1 VRGASI
7 DWAGFHRDEKHRR
20 IELPTYPFQRK
31 RYWVEQ
37 PAQSQSLSQDNS
49 PILAIQQN
57 WHNDWQKQAV
67 YQQNSKNYDLNYSI
81 S

>member
-20 IELPTYPFQRK
+20 VALPTYPFQRK

-37 PAQSQSLSQDNS
+37 PAQSQSLSQDKS
-49 PILAIQQN
+49 PILNLIVQGETAQLAQRLAKTGRLSTEQQ
-57 WHNDWQKQAV
+57 K
-67 YQQNSKNYDLNYSI
+67 L
-81 S
+81 